1 MHGSFSQVAEPRHNP
16 FRIQPIQID
25 DGYSGLR
32 TRLNS
37 LNSEKFP
44 ERPGQKWLAGL
55 GPTCR
60 GGSPGVRRIFFSL
73 LPCLIS
79 PTRQKQ
85 PKHARD
91 QAPGN
96 ASSAIR
102 PIVSSRR
109 MWVNPILPQ
118 IHGIICRACPWR
130 VRIWNSKASPLI
142 YPNHCGGGLA
152 IASFFGGSAL
162 EFLSSILV
170 VKSHCA

>member
-1 MHGSFSQVAEPRHNP
+1 MAGRAWPYLLWR
-16 FRIQPIQID
+16 
-25 DGYSGLR
+25 
-32 TRLNS
+32 
-37 LNSEKFP
+37 
-44 ERPGQKWLAGL
+44 LAG
-55 GPTCR
+55 GKED
-60 GGSPGVRRIFFSL
+60 FFSL

-152 IASFFGGSAL
+152 IASFFFWRQCLGVPFVHSSGKKPLRIVQTLARLRIVPCCGGMVRPVACGRERLVWNMCCSAR
-162 EFLSSILV
+162 F
-170 VKSHCA
+170 